1 MQKYKR
7 DSGWGHRFAPF
18 MFHCRHPW
26 AMGFPRRKDYLHMLE
41 AYKEE
46 LEEMQRA
53 IAEEIEELARE
64 IEDLKG

>member
-1 MQKYKR
+1 
-7 DSGWGHRFAPF
+7 
-18 MFHCRHPW
+18 
-26 AMGFPRRKDYLHMLE
+26 MLE

-64 IEDLKG
+64 IDDLKD